1 MLFSVIYAYKI
12 LMKKKKINN
21 NKHKFVLNVY
31 STV

>member
-12 LMKKKKINN
+12 LMKKKKNNN